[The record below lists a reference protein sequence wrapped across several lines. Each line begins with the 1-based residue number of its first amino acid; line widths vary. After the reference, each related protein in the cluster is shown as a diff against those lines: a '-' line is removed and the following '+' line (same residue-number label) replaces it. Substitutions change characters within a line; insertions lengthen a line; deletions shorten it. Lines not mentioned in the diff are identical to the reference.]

1 MGAGEKLKYLR
12 KTWITSDCWF
22 NAGCWSN
29 LICTS
34 AELEALQHFPLLH
47 NCAENPSNI
56 AIQLA
61 NFLHAVK
68 FPPLKTWSLIIRAF
82 GHNKNFGV
90 WLKPKIL
97 KLEKKFMVCSPR
109 KDLNSLLVLQNMF
122 IKNFQIFVNVR
133 GSEWSYDTLGEGQAS
148 KSLLKWGG
156 GGVDPLRYFPVSIFA
171 HSNCGIWGGC
181 WWTLGQPKASPVN
194 VYGRGGG
201 IIGQHASIRASHHDI
216 AYRHVAYQR
225 DTLSSNYYHYL
236 LPNLRWI

>member
-1 MGAGEKLKYLR
+1 
-12 KTWITSDCWF
+12 
-22 NAGCWSN
+22 
-29 LICTS
+29 
-34 AELEALQHFPLLH
+34 
-47 NCAENPSNI
+47 
-56 AIQLA
+56 
-61 NFLHAVK
+61 
-68 FPPLKTWSLIIRAF
+68 
-82 GHNKNFGV
+82 
-90 WLKPKIL
+90 
-97 KLEKKFMVCSPR
+97 MVCSPR

-236 LPNLRWI
+236 LPNLRWISFLQKTIFLIDFTFSLSSRAEWRRELYGIPQQFHRNLVCFIPICDRSVWSIVSMVLSHSWY